1 MIHSCYKSLS
11 ISERKLNG
19 RVPWSTLKPDSI
31 VPDTI
36 VIQHEANVFFI
47 FFFSTYQLFFQ
58 FLSSI
63 QRYYQT
69 IDTTSIICINFLLQK
84 LETFLSGY
92 CATVNLYMVTTTPH
106 FTTIAMEKKTPCLL

>member
-31 VPDTI
+31 VSDTI
-36 VIQHEANVFFI
+36 VIQDETNVYYYYFFPHI
-47 FFFSTYQLFFQ
+47 PTIFQ

-63 QRYYQT
+63 QRFYQT
-69 IDTTSIICINFLLQK
+69 IDTTSIICITFLLQK

-92 CATVNLYMVTTTPH
+92 CATVNLYMVNTTPH
-106 FTTIAMEKKTPCLL
+106 FTTIAMEKKTP